1 MAWEGILLR
10 RFWGNLSQGNLPEKC
25 ACERGMTTKRE
36 RERVNENT
44 VFCQQQYTPAVNSST
59 PTRDA
64 S

>member
-10 RFWGNLSQGNLPEKC
+10 RFWGNLSQGNLPEQC
-25 ACERGMTTKRE
+25 ACEQGMTIKQE
-36 RERVNENT
+36 RENENT
-44 VFCQQQYTPAVNSST
+44 VFCHQQYTPAVNSST